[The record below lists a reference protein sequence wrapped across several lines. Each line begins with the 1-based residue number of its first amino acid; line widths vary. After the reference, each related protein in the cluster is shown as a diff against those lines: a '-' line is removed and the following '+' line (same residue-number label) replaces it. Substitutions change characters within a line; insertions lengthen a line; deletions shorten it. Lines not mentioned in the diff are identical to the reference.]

1 LFVESGFMCPGERVG
16 APHPENDTMTTK
28 VETALSKRIEWTKEE
43 IQDDR
48 KELAKTLE
56 ALSDT
61 AGNEARYF
69 RENPHRT
76 PSLAMVRGQ
85 ADLVES
91 YVRTI
96 EKKQGVLEAL
106 LKIQEWAGS

>member
-1 LFVESGFMCPGERVG
+1 MCPRERDG
-16 APHPENDTMTTK
+16 APRTETTMMTANA
-28 VETALSKRIEWTKEE
+28 ETALSKRIEWTKEE

-61 AGNEARYF
+61 AGNEARCF

-76 PSLAMVRGQ
+76 PSLALVRGQ
-85 ADLVES
+85 TDLVES
-91 YVRTI
+91 YVRAI
-96 EKKQGVLEAL
+96 EKKQAVLEAL
-106 LKIQEWAGS
+106 LKVAEWSGA

>member
-1 LFVESGFMCPGERVG
+1 MATQS
-16 APHPENDTMTTK
+16 
-28 VETALSKRIEWTKEE
+28 ETALLKRIEWTKEE

-48 KELAKTLE
+48 RELAKALE

-69 RENPHRT
+69 RENQHRT
-76 PSLAMVRGQ
+76 PSLALVRGQ

-96 EKKQGVLEAL
+96 EKKQAVLEAL
-106 LKIQEWAGS
+106 QKVAEWSGS

>member
-1 LFVESGFMCPGERVG
+1 
-16 APHPENDTMTTK
+16 MTTNAQ
-28 VETALSKRIEWTKEE
+28 TALSKRIEWIKEE

-76 PSLAMVRGQ
+76 PSLALVRGQ

-91 YVRTI
+91 YVRSI
-96 EKKQGVLEAL
+96 EKKHAVLEAL
-106 LKIQEWAGS
+106 LKVAEWSGS

>member
-1 LFVESGFMCPGERVG
+1 
-16 APHPENDTMTTK
+16 MTTTNEM
-28 VETALSKRIEWTKEE
+28 ETALAKRIEWTKEE

-69 RENPHRT
+69 RENPSRT
-76 PSLAMVRGQ
+76 PSLALVRGQ

-91 YVRTI
+91 YVRAI
-96 EKKQGVLEAL
+96 EKKQAVLEAL
-106 LKIQEWAGS
+106 MKVAEWSGS

>member
-1 LFVESGFMCPGERVG
+1 
-16 APHPENDTMTTK
+16 MTTNAQ
-28 VETALSKRIEWTKEE
+28 TALSKRIEWIKED

-76 PSLAMVRGQ
+76 PSLALVRGQ

-91 YVRTI
+91 YVRSI
-96 EKKQGVLEAL
+96 EKKQAVLEAL
-106 LKIQEWAGS
+106 LKVAEWSGS